1 MRTTHASALRSLAWF
16 FLGLAWGAALMLVES
31 GDELS
36 RTMLE
41 KRELE
46 GEIARLHKL
55 LAEERERPLGPTAI
69 RRLEIHFIGPSLE
82 EGEENELRRR
92 LESQFRELVGVE
104 ADALSRLPET
114 LLYVAFP
121 RDIAGESSVYRVR
134 LRLAVVGPTT
144 HLYVEAER
152 LHGSETPVPQ

>member
-1 MRTTHASALRSLAWF
+1 MRSTRASALRSLAWF
-16 FLGLAWGAALMLVES
+16 FLGLGWGAALMLVES

-36 RTMLE
+36 RAMLE

-69 RRLEIHFIGPSLE
+69 RRLEIHFVGPSLE
-82 EGEENELRRR
+82 EGEQDELRRR
-92 LESQFRELVGVE
+92 LEPQFAELVGVE
-104 ADALSRLPET
+104 ASAFSRLPEA

-121 RDIAGESSVYRVR
+121 RDIAGESGVYRVR

-152 LHGSETPVPQ
+152 LRGPQTPAPR